1 MTIQTMSLELPT
13 ALFKRARVQASD
25 DARELVTF
33 LVESYAQDLEKSLRQ
48 QAYETYYAA
57 RTPEEE
63 AEEQELLIDFAPADF
78 EALARDV
85 L

>member
-1 MTIQTMSLELPT
+1 MTVQIMSLELPA
-13 ALFKRARVQASD
+13 ALFQRVHVQAAD
-25 DARELVTF
+25 DARELVTY
-33 LVESYAQDLEKSLRQ
+33 LVESYAQDLEKSLRR

-63 AEEQELLIDFAPADF
+63 AEEQELLADFAPADF

-85 L
+85 P